1 MWYSTFLVLLFACVC
16 TARSTSEVSSGS
28 SSAVDSSSGSTGD
41 IYNVCPVV
49 VDFSEEQDN
58 LSNEELKANA
68 ADAAM
73 SAYLLSHP
81 NNTLW
86 DYFKIERKQKKEM
99 FKKLPLG
106 EKIKK
111 VVKGVVDFTLDTA
124 IHLAQTIA
132 DAIEWIIN
140 TIRDPLVGIKQ
151 ITSFFKE
158 FGKNVKSLWG
168 LMKED
173 PKETAKNMGGGL
185 LLHITHHPS
194 EFTAETAL
202 MIGTGFAV
210 IGGLMHGVEAI
221 FGTMSNMISNILL
234 SVLMFIHAIDDPIY
248 IVTPLVTSIVDTA
261 GKLAAGR
268 IAAYNRFHDFVCC
281 YLEDQEF
288 EVNAP
293 SMDPTKFQED
303 LVATPVKMQNCS
315 QLLGNYSADTM
326 WETSVSP
333 EDASYYYDTRH
344 KLYTCFIDVSRDQ
357 NYDTEFRLVY
367 LANPMSLAVALSI
380 SSGVMMFISLV
391 EIFGESV
398 HLLSEGLRRE
408 DMSEETATGHGWL
421 SATACFAIGIT
432 LIYLIDIVVQEISP
446 EHEMTE
452 VNNLEHVRES
462 MEQFESNKMDNKE
475 PVEILEG
482 QTPQAGYFVKMDENA
497 KKALQRMGVLSA
509 LAIGIHNLPEGI
521 ATYVGAIQNS
531 SVGISLA
538 VGIGLHNI
546 PEGSPSLP
554 PFTSPLVLDGVESC
568 AQAEERGVQESAA
581 RREDQ
586 ESGEGHRRLHL
597 DTAAI
602 ASHSWLLTPLS
613 GSLTLFATLLLAL
626 SRSQTFFKDLGK
638 TTVLTVGAGFAVIHG
653 LMHGVEAI
661 FGSMS
666 NIISKVLL
674 SVLMFIHAIDDPI
687 YIVTPLV
694 TSILEQADTL
704 AANGTATVNLLP

>member
-210 IGGLMHGVEAI
+210 IGGLMHGIKPLKTCKIPKEFRPNFSSRDLCLSSPQEVRMLL
-221 FGTMSNMISNILL
+221 FGT
-234 SVLMFIHAIDDPIY
+234 AKR
-248 IVTPLVTSIVDTA
+248 TA
-261 GKLAAGR
+261 KMTQQER

-333 EDASYYYDTRH
+333 EDASYYY
-344 KLYTCFIDVSRDQ
+344 
-357 NYDTEFRLVY
+357 E
-367 LANPMSLAVALSI
+367 
-380 SSGVMMFISLV
+380 
-391 EIFGESV
+391 
-398 HLLSEGLRRE
+398 
-408 DMSEETATGHGWL
+408 
-421 SATACFAIGIT
+421 
-432 LIYLIDIVVQEISP
+432 
-446 EHEMTE
+446 
-452 VNNLEHVRES
+452 
-462 MEQFESNKMDNKE
+462 
-475 PVEILEG
+475 
-482 QTPQAGYFVKMDENA
+482 
-497 KKALQRMGVLSA
+497 
-509 LAIGIHNLPEGI
+509 
-521 ATYVGAIQNS
+521 
-531 SVGISLA
+531 
-538 VGIGLHNI
+538 
-546 PEGSPSLP
+546 
-554 PFTSPLVLDGVESC
+554 
-568 AQAEERGVQESAA
+568 
-581 RREDQ
+581 
-586 ESGEGHRRLHL
+586 
-597 DTAAI
+597 
-602 ASHSWLLTPLS
+602 
-613 GSLTLFATLLLAL
+613 
-626 SRSQTFFKDLGK
+626 
-638 TTVLTVGAGFAVIHG
+638 
-653 LMHGVEAI
+653 
-661 FGSMS
+661 
-666 NIISKVLL
+666 
-674 SVLMFIHAIDDPI
+674 
-687 YIVTPLV
+687 
-694 TSILEQADTL
+694 
-704 AANGTATVNLLP
+704 